1 MEENINQENYDF
13 PSNDNSKTKL
23 SIKFDSIQDYS
34 SPKHIPYKD
43 KLLLTPI
50 QKYRIYGKFPIR
62 MIFDIALAILA
73 TIQITMI
80 NGPTTEYTK
89 AVERLFYD
97 IFLQNDSTD
106 SDDFPRIKY
115 IYTLE
120 DLRSIVLNSQTGFYN
135 ISNTALGNLTFNAV
149 DEESNKILVSIDYI
163 DVDSEIELMAEYNMT
178 ENDSWIF
185 NETIDDLEIKKR
197 INKMNAFILEY
208 KVNTFE
214 PYNFGDYYEC
224 FNWVVKQIF
233 DFKKRYHFSVTLDIA
248 YSSCEDLTKD
258 GNAFIKGS
266 YWIPTFI
273 IILSLINFIMTTRSL
288 IIGYRYYLNFQ
299 HTYSK
304 INMKIER
311 ENKPPKIK
319 SKWDMLRQKDKKN
332 FVSRLN
338 YFQLIS
344 NIVQLLGAILTLYE
358 SKETIITTKYVI
370 GISAALSYLNL
381 MKYLQYYS
389 NFQTIINT
397 LLKSIPYLIL
407 YFIGTMPLFLSF
419 MVLAIAN
426 FPYSE
431 RFYSFTRVILNLFG
445 MMNGDSI
452 LDVINDMIDNNYF
465 LGHIYIYLFLI
476 LFICFVINIFVS
488 IIEDSFVSSKLKNQN
503 HWIYSFVK
511 QNQKKNTDT
520 QTVSREE
527 MRLRDEMRR
536 KNLIRNVLRK
546 SDKKT
551 DENNDK
557 DKLIQNEKE
566 QTNLNESIKDFY
578 KSFNRIKDEI
588 KIITNEIK
596 ESRECKMKYELRQFI
611 LKRISNLQKLISEEQ
626 NSL

>member
-1 MEENINQENYDF
+1 MEENINRDNYDF
-13 PSNDNSKTKL
+13 PVNDNSKTKL
-23 SIKFDSIQDYS
+23 SIKFDALQDYS

-43 KLLLTPI
+43 KLYLTPI
-50 QKYRIYGKFPIR
+50 QKYRIYGKFPTR
-62 MIFDIALAILA
+62 MIFDIALAILT

-97 IFLQNDSTD
+97 IFLQNDSIN
-106 SDDFPRIKY
+106 SKEFPRIKY
-115 IYTLE
+115 VYTLD
-120 DLRSIVLNSQTGFYN
+120 DLRETVLSSQSGFYN
-135 ISNTALGNLTFNAV
+135 ISNSSLGNLTFSALN
-149 DEESNKILVSIDYI
+149 EENNKILVSIDYI
-163 DVDSEIELMAEYNMT
+163 DVDSDIELMAEYNMT

-185 NETIDDLEIKKR
+185 NETIDNMEIKKR
-197 INKMNAFILEY
+197 INKINSFILVY

-233 DFKKRYHFSVTLDIA
+233 DFKKRYHFSITLDIA
-248 YSSCEDLTKD
+248 YSSCQDLTKD

-266 YWIPTFI
+266 YWIPTLI
-273 IILSLINFIMTTRSL
+273 IIFSLINFIMTTRSL

-304 INMKIER
+304 VNMKIER

-332 FVSRLN
+332 IMSRLN
-338 YFQLIS
+338 YLQLVS
-344 NIVQLLGAILTLYE
+344 NIVQLLGAVLTLYE
-358 SKETIITTKYVI
+358 SKEIIITTKYVV
-370 GISAALSYLNL
+370 GISAAVSYLSL
-381 MKYLQYYS
+381 MKYLKYYS

-431 RFYSFTRVILNLFG
+431 RFYSFSRVILNLFG
-445 MMNGDSI
+445 MMNGDSLI
-452 LDVINDMIDNNYF
+452 DVINDMIDNNFF
-465 LGHIYIYLFLI
+465 LGHLYIYLFLF

-488 IIEDSFVSSKLKNQN
+488 IIEDSFVSSKMKNQN

-511 QNQKKNTDT
+511 KTDNKNDDKSKL
-520 QTVSREE
+520 SRTE
-527 MRLRDEMRR
+527 MKLRDEMRR
-536 KNLIRNVLRK
+536 KSLIRTALNK
-546 SDKKT
+546 AGKN
-551 DENNDK
+551 EK
-557 DKLIQNEKE
+557 DNIEKEKLILNE
-566 QTNLNESIKDFY
+566 QGQLNLNESIKYFDQT
-578 KSFNRIKDEI
+578 FNKMKDDIKN
-588 KIITNEIK
+588 ITNEIK
-596 ESRECKMKYELRQFI
+596 ESRECKY
-611 LKRISNLQKLISEEQ
+611 S
-626 NSL
+626 

>member
-1 MEENINQENYDF
+1 MEENINLDDYDF
-13 PSNDNSKTKL
+13 PVNDNSKTKL
-23 SIKFDSIQDYS
+23 SIRFEAIQDYS

-43 KLLLTPI
+43 KLYLTPI
-50 QKYRIYGKFPIR
+50 QKYRIYGTFPIR
-62 MIFDIALAILA
+62 MIFDIALTILT

-106 SDDFPRIKY
+106 SKDFPRIKY
-115 IYTLE
+115 LYTLD
-120 DLRSIVLNSQTGFYN
+120 DLRETVLSSQTGYYN
-135 ISNTALGNLTFNAV
+135 ISNTALGNLTFSELN
-149 DEESNKILVSIDYI
+149 DENNKIFVSIDYI
-163 DVDSEIELMAEYNMT
+163 DVDSDIELMAEYNMT

-185 NETIDDLEIKKR
+185 NSTIDNLEIKKR
-197 INKMNAFILEY
+197 IYKMNAFILQY

-233 DFKKRYHFSVTLDIA
+233 DFKKRYHFSVTLDIT

-266 YWIPTFI
+266 YWIPTLI
-273 IILSLINFIMTTRSL
+273 IIFSLINFIMTTRSL

-338 YFQLIS
+338 YLQLIS
-344 NIVQLLGAILTLYE
+344 NIVQLLGAVLTLYE
-358 SKETIITTKYVI
+358 SKEIIITTKYVV
-370 GISAALSYLNL
+370 GVSAAVSYLNL
-381 MKYLQYYS
+381 MKYLKYYS

-511 QNQKKNTDT
+511 QNKNKTTDT
-520 QTVSREE
+520 QIVSRQE

-546 SDKKT
+546 TDKKT
-551 DENNDK
+551 DENNNK
-557 DKLIQNEKE
+557 DILNQNEKE

-596 ESRECKMKYELRQFI
+596 ESKECKMKYELRQFI

>member
-1 MEENINQENYDF
+1 
-13 PSNDNSKTKL
+13 
-23 SIKFDSIQDYS
+23 
-34 SPKHIPYKD
+34 
-43 KLLLTPI
+43 
-50 QKYRIYGKFPIR
+50 
-62 MIFDIALAILA
+62 
-73 TIQITMI
+73 
-80 NGPTTEYTK
+80 
-89 AVERLFYD
+89 
-97 IFLQNDSTD
+97 
-106 SDDFPRIKY
+106 
-115 IYTLE
+115 
-120 DLRSIVLNSQTGFYN
+120 
-135 ISNTALGNLTFNAV
+135 
-149 DEESNKILVSIDYI
+149 
-163 DVDSEIELMAEYNMT
+163 
-178 ENDSWIF
+178 
-185 NETIDDLEIKKR
+185 
-197 INKMNAFILEY
+197 
-208 KVNTFE
+208 
-214 PYNFGDYYEC
+214 
-224 FNWVVKQIF
+224 
-233 DFKKRYHFSVTLDIA
+233 
-248 YSSCEDLTKD
+248 
-258 GNAFIKGS
+258 
-266 YWIPTFI
+266 
-273 IILSLINFIMTTRSL
+273 
-288 IIGYRYYLNFQ
+288 
-299 HTYSK
+299 
-304 INMKIER
+304 MKIER

-338 YFQLIS
+338 YLQLIS
-344 NIVQLLGAILTLYE
+344 NIVQLLGAVLTLYE
-358 SKETIITTKYVI
+358 SKEIIITTKYVV
-370 GISAALSYLNL
+370 GVSAAVSYLNL
-381 MKYLQYYS
+381 MKYLKYYS

-511 QNQKKNTDT
+511 QNKNKTTDT
-520 QTVSREE
+520 QIVSRQE

-546 SDKKT
+546 TDKKT
-551 DENNDK
+551 DENNNK
-557 DKLIQNEKE
+557 DILNQNEKE

-596 ESRECKMKYELRQFI
+596 ESKECKMKYELRQFI